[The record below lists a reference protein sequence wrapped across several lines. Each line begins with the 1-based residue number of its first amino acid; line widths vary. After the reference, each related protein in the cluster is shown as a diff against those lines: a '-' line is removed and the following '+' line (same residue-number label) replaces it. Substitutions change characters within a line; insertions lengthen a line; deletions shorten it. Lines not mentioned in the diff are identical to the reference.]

1 MLRVGFQEDRSSAIC
16 LLREGN
22 LPLLM
27 PHKPQQR
34 PSSQFPALPHAFH
47 FPLIS
52 LNQDVMPG
60 PGPGWSWA
68 SLRDCIMSALPWRSQ
83 PIRGATETF
92 PHIGAF
98 WGGTAT
104 AGGGK
109 GQGGSKAQVTLGRSL
124 RTATVLQA
132 PEPRGLGFLQSP
144 LPVSPLSDQLKLHTS
159 LYSTNCCG
167 N

>member
-1 MLRVGFQEDRSSAIC
+1 MRREKAPIAVKPQEGMEGPCLVSKGRGRLSSPSSLCVSLCDLSSLVIHKAQLPAFNQEMLPTWQLLSRFTYAQGWIPGKDRSSAIC

-34 PSSQFPALPHAFH
+34 PSSQFPPLPHAFH

-68 SLRDCIMSALPWRSQ
+68 SLRDCIMSALPCRS
-83 PIRGATETF
+83 
-92 PHIGAF
+92 
-98 WGGTAT
+98 
-104 AGGGK
+104 
-109 GQGGSKAQVTLGRSL
+109 
-124 RTATVLQA
+124 
-132 PEPRGLGFLQSP
+132 
-144 LPVSPLSDQLKLHTS
+144 
-159 LYSTNCCG
+159 
-167 N
+167 